1 MTQQKIIETLDELMP
16 KIASTKDP
24 EGVLLKFAKENNL
37 YTTQVEKLGHAFN
50 QCKTLVGLSKQA
62 NRGDSFTLL
71 DVPAMVKKY
80 ASYNP
85 SDKLSKKEKEIHKK
99 VNKIVKSASVLDT
112 PEDSLP
118 LPDFLEQLKYNGAE
132 INTNSVTE
140 YDLSKS
146 AGNFDIT
153 FNKKASSSVDAVELL
168 KEARQA
174 VKDSIKV
181 AKNVI
186 SETTH
191 IVQTKCAHIV
201 DNIRIKGP
209 QIWSE
214 IVEDT
219 VYRFGPTKSAAAID
233 TVENYLEVNHIPYNV
248 ADLTK
253 KAYHS
258 NLAHDRHNMFNVM
271 EDIMQAVDLYK
282 QANHALQGLEV
293 DDTVLKEKIDA
304 ELTKEAASSKKN
316 NNSNNNNSNNN
327 NKSNNNSNNNNNN
340 NNSSNNNNNNSNNK
354 GGTNKPAGNP
364 KNQAPKPVEAPKTA
378 IDEITDFKYDIK
390 KELGQAGDIVG
401 AATNVVLQAP
411 TKLITEPLKNSLG
424 TYSEL
429 TGNFKQLLPK
439 KDYYQKTYDKEK
451 EKLDRQMAAEQLFLM
466 DPVLAEADQA
476 EVRELYDTIAG
487 ISPRMASNPRM
498 MATALKEAIQYG
510 ALPISMMKDI
520 ADFEDKMHKAE
531 TAEVAL
537 KKDKYR
543 I

>member
-50 QCKTLVGLSKQA
+50 QCKTLVGLQKQA

-85 SDKLSKKEKEIHKK
+85 SDKLSKKEKEVHKK

-118 LPDFLEQLKYNGAE
+118 LPDFLEQLKYKGAE

-146 AGNFDIT
+146 NGNFDIT
-153 FNKKASSSVDAVELL
+153 FNKKASESVDTIELL

-181 AKNVI
+181 AKSAI
-186 SETTH
+186 SESKH
-191 IVQTKCAHIV
+191 IVATKCANIV
-201 DNIRIKGP
+201 DHIRVKGP

-233 TVENYLEVNHIPYNV
+233 AIENYLEVNHIPYNTI
-248 ADLTK
+248 DLTK
-253 KAYHS
+253 KAYS
-258 NLAHDRHNMFNVM
+258 NNLAHDRHNMFNTM
-271 EDIMQAVDLYK
+271 EHIISAVNLYK
-282 QANHALQGLEV
+282 QASCALNGLEV
-293 DDTVLKEKIDA
+293 DDKSLKEKIEE
-304 ELTKEAASSKKN
+304 ELTKEATQRRRRN
-316 NNSNNNNSNNN
+316 NRPS
-327 NKSNNNSNNNNNN
+327 
-340 NNSSNNNNNNSNNK
+340 
-354 GGTNKPAGNP
+354 GNP
-364 KNQAPKPVEAPKTA
+364 KNQGPKT
-378 IDEITDFKYDIK
+378 ITDGIRTGYTDFSISKDSESAKDIT
-390 KELGQAGDIVG
+390 GS
-401 AATNVVLQAP
+401 AAKVLLESP
-411 TKLITEPLKNSLG
+411 SKLIMEPLKNSLG
-424 TYSEL
+424 QYKEL
-429 TGNFKQLLPK
+429 TGEFKQLLPK
-439 KDYYQKTYDKEK
+439 KDNYQKAFDKEK
-451 EKLDRQMAAEQLFLM
+451 EKLDRQMAVEQLFLM
-466 DPVLAEADQA
+466 DPVLAEADHK
-476 EVRELYDTIAG
+476 EVRELYDTISG
-487 ISPRMASNPRM
+487 ISPRMASDPRM

-520 ADFEDKMHKAE
+520 ADFEDKMHKS
-531 TAEVAL
+531 EVNEAAL
-537 KKDKYR
+537 KRDRYR

>member
-50 QCKTLVGLSKQA
+50 QCKTLVGLQKQA

-85 SDKLSKKEKEIHKK
+85 SDKLSKKEKEIHKR

-146 AGNFDIT
+146 SGNFDIT
-153 FNKKASSSVDAVELL
+153 FNKKASQAIDAVELL

-181 AKNVI
+181 AKSAV

-191 IVQTKCAHIV
+191 IVQKKCAHIV
-201 DNIRIKGP
+201 DHIRVKGP

-233 TVENYLEVNHIPYNV
+233 AVENYLEVNHIPYNV

-253 KAYHS
+253 KAYHN
-258 NLAHDRHNMFNVM
+258 NLAHDRHNMFNIM

-304 ELTKEAASSKKN
+304 ELTKEA
-316 NNSNNNNSNNN
+316 
-327 NKSNNNSNNNNNN
+327 
-340 NNSSNNNNNNSNNK
+340 
-354 GGTNKPAGNP
+354 TQQPPGNP
-364 KNQAPKPVEAPKTA
+364 KNKGPQTIFEGVQSGY
-378 IDEITDFKYDIK
+378 TDFKIDKEFRDVSDIT
-390 KELGQAGDIVG
+390 G
-401 AATNVVLQAP
+401 AASNVVLQTP
-411 TKLITEPLKNSLG
+411 TKLLQEPLRNSLG
-424 TYSEL
+424 TYKEL
-429 TGNFKQLLPK
+429 TGEFKQLLPK
-439 KDYYQKTYDKEK
+439 KDHYQKAYDKEK
-451 EKLDRQMAAEQLFLM
+451 EKLDRQMAAEKLFLM
-466 DPVLAEADQA
+466 DPVLAEADPA
-476 EVRELYDTIAG
+476 EVRELYDTIAE

-510 ALPISMMKDI
+510 AIPISMMKDI

>member
-50 QCKTLVGLSKQA
+50 QCKTLVGLQKQA

-118 LPDFLEQLKYNGAE
+118 LPDFLEQLKYKGAE

-153 FNKKASSSVDAVELL
+153 FNKKASSSEDVDAVELL

-181 AKNVI
+181 AKSAI

-201 DNIRIKGP
+201 DHIRVKGP

-233 TVENYLEVNHIPYNV
+233 AVENYLEVNHIPYNV

-258 NLAHDRHNMFNVM
+258 SLAHDRHNMFNLM

-282 QANHALQGLEV
+282 QANSALQGLEV

-304 ELTKEAASSKKN
+304 ELTKEARRKN
-316 NNSNNNNSNNN
+316 R
-327 NKSNNNSNNNNNN
+327 
-340 NNSSNNNNNNSNNK
+340 K
-354 GGTNKPAGNP
+354 GGGQGGGQGGGNRPPGNP
-364 KNQAPKPVEAPKTA
+364 KNKGPQSWLDG
-378 IDEITDFKYDIK
+378 IQSGYTDFKVD
-390 KELGQAGDIVG
+390 KELDQIGDVTG
-401 AATNVVLQAP
+401 AAANVVLQSP
-411 TKLITEPLKNSLG
+411 TKLMTEPIKNSLG
-424 TYSEL
+424 TYKEL
-429 TGNFKQLLPK
+429 TGEFKQLLPK
-439 KDYYQKTYDKEK
+439 KDHYQKAYDKEK

-466 DPVLAEADQA
+466 DPVLAEADQT
-476 EVRELYDTIAG
+476 EVRELYDTISG

>member
-50 QCKTLVGLSKQA
+50 QCKTLVGLQKQA

-85 SDKLSKKEKEIHKK
+85 SDKLSKKEKEIHKR

-153 FNKKASSSVDAVELL
+153 FNKKASQEVDTVELL

-181 AKNVI
+181 AKSAV

-201 DNIRIKGP
+201 DHIRVKGP

-219 VYRFGPTKSAAAID
+219 VYRFGPAKSAAAID
-233 TVENYLEVNHIPYNV
+233 AVENYLEVNHIPYNV

-253 KAYHS
+253 KAYHN
-258 NLAHDRHNMFNVM
+258 NLAHDRHNMFNIM

-304 ELTKEAASSKKN
+304 ELTKEARRNKNKKGGGPN
-316 NNSNNNNSNNN
+316 NKPNNNNPR
-327 NKSNNNSNNNNNN
+327 
-340 NNSSNNNNNNSNNK
+340 
-354 GGTNKPAGNP
+354 PAGNP
-364 KNQAPKPVEAPKTA
+364 KNQAPTVWQDIKSGP
-378 IDEITDFKYDIK
+378 IDFKLNK
-390 KELGQAGDIVG
+390 GLSQAGDIAG
-401 AATNVVLQAP
+401 AASNVVFQAP
-411 TKLITEPLKNSLG
+411 TKLIQEPLRNSLG
-424 TYSEL
+424 TYKEL
-429 TGNFKQLLPK
+429 TGEFKQLLPK
-439 KDYYQKTYDKEK
+439 KDHYQKAYDKEK
-451 EKLDRQMAAEQLFLM
+451 EKLERQMAAEKLFLM
-466 DPVLAEADQA
+466 DPVLAEADQT
-476 EVRELYDTIAG
+476 EVRELYDTIAD